1 MSHHFS
7 LNIPFIFLLFFMLPR
22 GSRAL
27 ICYSCTTTLN
37 ANIEENAKMALRVF
51 LNSVYEL
58 PPVSRFCNME
68 DDIEFKTI
76 PTIQCSTANDQCVK
90 VKAVNDGLEFVI
102 RGCRSRIYKADVSIP
117 QNLHCR
123 SSSPSLCFCKENFC
137 NSTSKKFQNF
147 IFVNILVVAI
157 IILFFFVF

>member
-1 MSHHFS
+1 MKHYFL
-7 LNIPFIFLLFFMLPR
+7 LNILFFLYYFSIPTV
-22 GSRAL
+22 AL

-37 ANIEENAKMALRVF
+37 SNVEENAKIALRIF

-90 VKAVNDGLEFVI
+90 VKAENDGLEFVI

-117 QNLHCR
+117 QNIQCR
-123 SSSPSLCFCKENFC
+123 SGSPSLCFCKENFC
-137 NSTSKKFQNF
+137 NSTNKINAS
-147 IFVNILVVAI
+147 IFTVAI
-157 IILFFFVF
+157 IIFLYFVF